1 MEDVTRERILS
12 AAEELFAEKGY
23 DAVTVREITS
33 KARCNLSLVY
43 YYFGSKRK
51 LYLEVF
57 KAKWAQRARDLHEA
71 FFNAVEE
78 IKPTTLDGVVR
89 ILTTTYLERKMNADN
104 LQIHLQLIARELQ
117 KPTEALDFVFHEIIK
132 PFFSKL
138 EALIKPF
145 IDPFASKDNVTL
157 SLFSIFAQIVH
168 FINSRHVLPRLLER
182 SFDAKTKELLVE
194 HITTFSMY
202 GMNGLI
208 TRSPHNIAGA
218 EKDLI

>member
-1 MEDVTRERILS
+1 MEDITKERILS

-23 DAVTVREITS
+23 DAVTIREITS

-43 YYFGSKRK
+43 YYFGSKKK

-57 KAKWAQRARDLHEA
+57 KERWATRAKELHEA

-78 IKPTTLDGVVR
+78 VRPTTLDGIIR
-89 ILTTTYLERKMNADN
+89 ILTETYLERKMKADN
-104 LQIHLQLIARELQ
+104 LQSHLQLIARELQ

-132 PFFSKL
+132 PFFSRL
-138 EALIKPF
+138 ENLIGPFIKPYA
-145 IDPFASKDNVTL
+145 IRDNVIL
-157 SLFSIFAQIVH
+157 SLFSVFAQIIH
-168 FINSRHVLPRLLER
+168 FINSRHVLPKLLER
-182 SFDAKTKELLVE
+182 PFDAKTKELFIQ

-208 TRSPHNIAGA
+208 MS
-218 EKDLI
+218 DLQERPKTGDSQ